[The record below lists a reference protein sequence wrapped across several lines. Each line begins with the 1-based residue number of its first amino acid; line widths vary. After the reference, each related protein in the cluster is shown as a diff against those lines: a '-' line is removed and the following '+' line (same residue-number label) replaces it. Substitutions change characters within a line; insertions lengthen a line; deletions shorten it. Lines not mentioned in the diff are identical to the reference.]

1 VEVPVL
7 RGALALA
14 FVLSWC
20 PGGPAEAAAQPVF
33 RSGVDLVH
41 FAVTVVD
48 RRGTPITGLTR
59 DDFEI
64 VEEGR
69 PQRITYFARGLEEGD
84 DPLPLRAGLLF
95 DYSGSMTEDV
105 NLAKSGAIKFL
116 QRMDR
121 AEDYTLVGFDEEVR
135 VTKFLPSD
143 FPRLVER
150 IRSRKPDGWTAFYD
164 ALGVYLDGAS
174 RQTGQKVLVIY
185 TDGIDTRSSMRYPE
199 LLDLVKASDVAIYPI
214 GFLQQTGSRALELRQ
229 RLQHLAGLSGGQ
241 AFFPSTLKELETMYD
256 RVFEEIS
263 ARYTI
268 GYASDDPR
276 TDGAWRRV
284 QVRLTRPDVKGAR
297 VRTRTGY
304 FAPYVAPDPPAPGT
318 AGDEPGG
325 KRGPSRGR

>member
-1 VEVPVL
+1 VEDPVA
-7 RGALALA
+7 RGVLAL
-14 FVLSWC
+14 VLAC
-20 PGGPAEAAAQPVF
+20 LTGLPAASAAQPVF

-59 DDFEI
+59 EDFEI

-69 PQRITYFARGLEEGD
+69 PQRIAYFATGLEEGD
-84 DPLPLRAGLLF
+84 EPLPLRAGLLF
-95 DYSGSMTEDV
+95 DYSGSMTDDV
-105 NLAKSGAIKFL
+105 GLAKSGAIRFL

-135 VTKFLPSD
+135 VTKFRPAD

-164 ALGVYLDGAS
+164 ALGVYLDGATHQS
-174 RQTGQKVLVIY
+174 GQKVLVIY
-185 TDGIDTRSSMRYPE
+185 TDGADTRSSMRYTE

-214 GFLQQTGSRALELRQ
+214 GFLQAAGTRAMELRQ
-229 RLQHLAGLSGGQ
+229 RLQYIAGLSGGQ
-241 AFFPSTLKELETMYD
+241 AFFPTTPKDLETIYD
-256 RVFEEIS
+256 KVFDEIS

-268 GYASDDPR
+268 GYASDDSA

-284 QVRLTRPDVKGAR
+284 QVRLTRPDLKGAR
-297 VRTRTGY
+297 IRTRPGY
-304 FAPYVAPDPPAPGT
+304 FAPYQPPGSEAPAAVPARENRGSRR
-318 AGDEPGG
+318 GG
-325 KRGPSRGR
+325 